1 MKIIIVVRGLCLTP
15 FIMVYGAWMLF
26 KFMLGLSVLLSVAW
40 LIHTLFGIVGDVMLA
55 LPIIYILS
63 YLLPHPPWGGSAD
76 KLAFKGMPDS
86 KSSVKP
92 KTKIVDLKAY
102 RRGVKQ

>member
-1 MKIIIVVRGLCLTP
+1 MKIIVVVRGLCLTP
-15 FIMVYGAWMLF
+15 FIMFYGAWMLF

-63 YLLPHPPWGGSAD
+63 YLLPHLPWGGSAD

-92 KTKIVDLKAY
+92 KTKIVNLKAY